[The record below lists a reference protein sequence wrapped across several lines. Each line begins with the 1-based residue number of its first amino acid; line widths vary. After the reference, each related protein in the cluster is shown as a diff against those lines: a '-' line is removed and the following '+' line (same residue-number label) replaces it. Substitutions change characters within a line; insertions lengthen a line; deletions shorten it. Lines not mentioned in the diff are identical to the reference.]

1 MEISSLPPGKGILLA
16 DQLGSA
22 DNSENSWYNWVFS
35 ISSLLLILN
44 AVLGSALFEIF
55 WRKTERYR

>member
-44 AVLGSALFEIF
+44 AFLGSALFEIF